1 MGMIEEVFKK
11 ISWLGHDGI
20 LYQGEK
26 NLYIDPYEIGGGPPA
41 DLILISHDHF
51 DHCSL
56 DDVKKIQTKDTIIV
70 TEADSAK
77 KLSGKIEIIKPG
89 EHKTYYGITIEAV
102 PSYNTNK
109 DFHPQAKGWL
119 GFIITI
125 NGVRLYHPGDTDF
138 IPEMKTMRVDIAFL
152 PVSGT
157 YVMTAKEAVEAAK
170 VLKPQMAIPL
180 HYGAIVGTEE
190 DAREFEALLKGSVE
204 VRILKKRVV

>member
-1 MGMIEEVFKK
+1 MIEDVLSK

-20 LYQGEK
+20 LYQDK
-26 NLYIDPYEIGGGPPA
+26 KIIYFDPFQIAGGPPA

-51 DHCSL
+51 DHCSPE
-56 DDVKKIQTKDTIIV
+56 DVKKIQTQDTIIV

-77 KLSGKIEIIKPG
+77 KLSGKVEVIKPG
-89 EHKTYYGITIEAV
+89 ETKTIQGMTIEAV

-109 DFHPQAKGWL
+109 EFHPKTKGWL
-119 GFIITI
+119 GFIVTL

-138 IPEMKTMRVDIAFL
+138 IPEMKKIQADIVFL

-170 VLKPQMAIPL
+170 VLKPRIAVPI
-180 HYGAIVGTEE
+180 HYGAIVGTAD
-190 DAREFEALLKGSVE
+190 DALEFKKLLEGIVE
-204 VRILKKRVV
+204 VRILAKKK

>member
-1 MGMIEEVFKK
+1 MIEDVLSK

-20 LYQGEK
+20 LYQDK
-26 NLYIDPYEIGGGPPA
+26 KTIYFDPFQIAGGPPA

-51 DHCSL
+51 DHCSPE
-56 DDVKKIQTKDTIIV
+56 DVKKIQTQDTIIV

-77 KLSGKIEIIKPG
+77 KLSGKVEVIKPG
-89 EHKTYYGITIEAV
+89 ETKTIQGMTIEAV

-109 DFHPQAKGWL
+109 EFHPKTKGWL
-119 GFIITI
+119 GFIVTL

-138 IPEMKTMRVDIAFL
+138 IPEMKKIQADIVFL

-170 VLKPQMAIPL
+170 VLKPRIAVPI
-180 HYGAIVGTEE
+180 HYGAIVGTAD
-190 DAREFEALLKGSVE
+190 DALEFKKLLEGIVE
-204 VRILKKRVV
+204 VRILAKKK